1 MAGGLIGCRRLLS
14 GESAATAT
22 SAVSPATL
30 SPRSWFVLQN
40 DAVSYSAD
48 QESCGR
54 TTIQGMALDADGAGL
69 AGVTIRWWADDPG
82 AAQVILTDALG
93 SYRVVVDSA
102 LSDATY
108 HLQIVEPATG
118 SLLSDVIV
126 AQAIPSCDLN
136 VMAVNFVSE

>member
-1 MAGGLIGCRRLLS
+1 
-14 GESAATAT
+14 
-22 SAVSPATL
+22 
-30 SPRSWFVLQN
+30 
-40 DAVSYSAD
+40 
-48 QESCGR
+48 
-54 TTIQGMALDADGAGL
+54 MALDADGAGL

-126 AQAIPSCDLN
+126 ARAIPSCDLN